1 MADEKIKSKTASQIL
16 TKPLPQ
22 ILDEMESIIE
32 SAAEAGRKAAEADAK
47 AEEALRKAEEALM
60 AAEAKT
66 PFSWQTIIIM
76 VLVVLGSIFGAVA
89 ISLGLSQL

>member
-1 MADEKIKSKTASQIL
+1 MAAEKFKSKTASQIL

-22 ILDEMESIIE
+22 VLEEMEGVFAK
-32 SAAEAGRKAAEADAK
+32 AAEAGRKAEEAAGK
-47 AEEALRKAEEALM
+47 AEEALSRAEEALK

-66 PFSWQTIIIM
+66 PFTWQTIIVLIM
-76 VLVVLGSIFGAVA
+76 VVLGSIIGAVA

>member
-1 MADEKIKSKTASQIL
+1 MVDEKVKPKETPKIL

-32 SAAEAGRKAAEADAK
+32 SAAEAARKAAEADAK
-47 AEEALRKAEEALM
+47 AEEALSKAEEALV
-60 AAEAKT
+60 AANTKT

>member
-1 MADEKIKSKTASQIL
+1 MADEKVKSRTASQIL

-22 ILDEMESIIE
+22 ILEEMEGVIE
-32 SAAEAGRKAAEADAK
+32 VAAEAGRKAEEAAMRAEEALNK
-47 AEEALRKAEEALM
+47 AEEALR

-66 PFSWQTIIIM
+66 PFTWQTIIVMIM
-76 VLVVLGSIFGAVA
+76 VVLGSIFGAVA

>member
-1 MADEKIKSKTASQIL
+1 MADEKVKSRTASQIL

-22 ILDEMESIIE
+22 VLDEMESIIE
-32 SAAEAGRKAAEADAK
+32 AAAEAGRKAEEAAMKAEEALSK
-47 AEEALRKAEEALM
+47 AEEALR

-66 PFSWQTIIIM
+66 PFTWQTIIVM
-76 VLVVLGSIFGAVA
+76 VMVVLGSIFGAVA